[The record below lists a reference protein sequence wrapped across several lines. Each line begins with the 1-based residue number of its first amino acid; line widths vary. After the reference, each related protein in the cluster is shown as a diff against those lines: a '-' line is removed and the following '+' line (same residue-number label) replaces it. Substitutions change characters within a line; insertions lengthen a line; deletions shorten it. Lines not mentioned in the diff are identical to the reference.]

1 MESNRIRTSV
11 GVLATL
17 SFFISIILINSNH
30 HYLNAISVGSPYSLS
45 LNGDNTFVNSDS
57 PNDAYQSGSVN
68 TPSGNS
74 VSFKYLHGYVTG
86 NEFITLDSGGT
97 LTTTSSVM
105 GISNVTVISS
115 STLKLEYGGNLID
128 ISSGITYPISSNSFS
143 LISFTNNNVI
153 SSVTI
158 NYSCSNSVYSFTKDG
173 NNYILTSILDKS
185 LTSYDVPLTY
195 LNKPVLLSKGIF
207 DGCDNMESLS
217 ITSLNGQSLGYYFK
231 EGDQSTQ
238 YVTIASYLPS
248 SLTDVTIKSGDI
260 GDNALRECANIENLT
275 LLDTGSI
282 GRYALYNM
290 RGLTNIY
297 LNDGLT
303 SIATASFNYLSELN
317 DIFIPST
324 VTTILG
330 TPFLSCGDSFTI
342 RCASASKPAG
352 WSNTW
357 CGTYTDAVS
366 WGQNR

>member
-1 MESNRIRTSV
+1 MKSNKIT
-11 GVLATL
+11 
-17 SFFISIILINSNH
+17 ISIGILSALTFFMMVTLINNNQ
-30 HYLNAISVGSPYSLS
+30 HYLDVKSIGGPYSLS
-45 LNGDNTFVNSDS
+45 LNGNNTFIDDDF
-57 PNDAYQSGSVN
+57 PNDTYQVGSVN
-68 TPSGNS
+68 TSSGNS
-74 VSFKYLHGYVTG
+74 VSFKYLYGYVTG
-86 NEFITLDSGGT
+86 DEFITLNSGGT
-97 LTTTSSVM
+97 LTSLSPMMGITNITVTSS
-105 GISNVTVISS
+105 SS
-115 STLKLEYGGNLID
+115 LKLEYGGNLID
-128 ISSGITYPISSNSFS
+128 ISSGVTYPISSNSFS
-143 LISFTNNNVI
+143 LISFTNSNVI
-153 SSVTI
+153 SSITI
-158 NYSCSNSVYSFTKDG
+158 NYSCSNSVYSFIEDG
-173 NNYILTSILDKS
+173 DNYILTSILDKS

-238 YVTIASYLPS
+238 YVTIAGYLPS
-248 SLTDVTIKSGDI
+248 SLTEVTVKSGDI

-282 GRYALYNM
+282 GRYAFYNM

-317 DIFIPST
+317 DIFIPGT

-342 RCASASKPAG
+342 RCVSASKPAG